1 MGVWVVDQDWYFHTA
16 GILGQAASKVANGA
30 GTAGSTASLDTWNMA
45 GNDPVGTS
53 WGNKF
58 DPAASNTVQGVVSLA
73 QAWSALAGRIY
84 QAGVNHAWAEFR
96 AGRGRLPSPVNLPPR
111 PPIVE
116 MSVPPL
122 RTSIGADNPG
132 LTDILPGLVAAVG
145 KETPNANTAKL
156 DTSSKTWNRFA
167 TMVTEAVDE
176 VTDNVRR
183 PDASLPDATAFYDTI
198 TSFGGPGEALGADA
212 MSLSGL
218 SGNFSTA
225 TTTMRA
231 AIKREVEFAAL
242 ELEGSAAVTI
252 GTSEVTGGASLGA
265 ETRIVAR
272 IVART
277 GRDIRSYITTLES
290 AAAVI
295 DAFAPTFQPA
305 MKAALDKNSL
315 IPAEG
320 FERNA
325 DGTIKPTVRYF
336 DRKKWEAW
344 QRYLQRGGTYD
355 IDRWSKAY
363 DQLQANSANGYWF
376 NQYVAQIMGYDD
388 KSQGWE
394 NEYANNNIVP
404 GRRWDWAN
412 ERLGELVENKS
423 GALDFGQLSDD
434 EIALQRGYTV
444 TWNISGSYEYS
455 PSELAALQRLQ
466 DLFPGKFIVNRM

>member
-1 MGVWVVDQDWYFHTA
+1 
-16 GILGQAASKVANGA
+16 VARLVA
-30 GTAGSTASLDTWNMA
+30 RA
-45 GNDPVGTS
+45 GNNIRGYIST
-53 WGNKF
+53 
-58 DPAASNTVQGVVSLA
+58 L
-73 QAWSALAGRIY
+73 QA
-84 QAGVNHAWAEFR
+84 
-96 AGRGRLPSPVNLPPR
+96 
-111 PPIVE
+111 
-116 MSVPPL
+116 
-122 RTSIGADNPG
+122 
-132 LTDILPGLVAAVG
+132 
-145 KETPNANTAKL
+145 
-156 DTSSKTWNRFA
+156 
-167 TMVTEAVDE
+167 
-176 VTDNVRR
+176 
-183 PDASLPDATAFYDTI
+183 
-198 TSFGGPGEALGADA
+198 
-212 MSLSGL
+212 
-218 SGNFSTA
+218 
-225 TTTMRA
+225 
-231 AIKREVEFAAL
+231 
-242 ELEGSAAVTI
+242 
-252 GTSEVTGGASLGA
+252 
-265 ETRIVAR
+265 
-272 IVART
+272 
-277 GRDIRSYITTLES
+277 

-295 DAFAPTFQPA
+295 DTFSPTFQPA

-320 FERNA
+320 FERNP

-344 QRYLQRGGTYD
+344 QRYLQRGGNYD

-394 NEYANNNIVP
+394 HEYANSNIVP